1 MQFRASKVDDA
12 YSRCSSISR
21 HEVPGLNVAM
31 YNAVP
36 IDHLHSLRS
45 IYDDLQALSLIDRC
59 CCRVVD
65 PGLEAVS
72 GKV

>member
-1 MQFRASKVDDA
+1 MLAH
-12 YSRCSSISR
+12 R

-31 YNAVP
+31 YNA
-36 IDHLHSLRS
+36 ILMYRLHRLRS
-45 IYDDLQALSLIDRC
+45 IYDDLQALSLINIC

>member
-1 MQFRASKVDDA
+1 MMHTGGARP
-12 YSRCSSISR
+12 YL

-31 YNAVP
+31 YNAVL
-36 IDHLHSLRS
+36 IYHIHSLRS
-45 IYDDLQALSLIDRC
+45 IYDDLQALSLTDRC

-72 GKV
+72 GKVW